1 MEAVGESAIAALKT
15 RPDYAITLRNA
26 LVGFI
31 EIKAPG
37 KGADPRRFRGH
48 DKEQWEKLQSLP
60 NLLYTDGN
68 QFSLFRSGQLE
79 GNGRVLSR
87 GISKHRAQA
96 FRLRPNLLALFDNF
110 FRWEPIP
117 PTTAKELAKVAA
129 RLCRLLRDEVAEQLD
144 LQSPALT
151 ALAADWRKLLF
162 PEANNAQFADGYAQ
176 AVTFGLLMA
185 RAREIQLSAGLDQ
198 AAKKLGQTN
207 SLIGAALRLLTDD
220 ADNQETLKTSLGTLD
235 AGSRRRQLADDQQGQ
250 SRCVALL
257 LRGFPGGLRQRPA
270 KVDRLVLHS
279 ARSRRGHGAARR

>member
-1 MEAVGESAIAALKT
+1 MPTSFLTVIGVHVKIGARMTRTLQTAIVRYGAEAKAKLHNVAASGEPEDQLRAPLEGLIDDLAELCGFPRAAVAAIGESAIAALKT

-68 QFSLFRSGQLE
+68 QFSLFRNGQLE
-79 GNGRVLSR
+79 DAVVFLKGDIETSGSTLE
-87 GISKHRAQA
+87 A
-96 FRLRPNLLALFDNF
+96 PPELLALFDNF

-117 PTTAKELAKVAA
+117 PRTAKELAKVAA

-151 ALAADWRKLLF
+151 
-162 PEANNAQFADGYAQ
+162 
-176 AVTFGLLMA
+176 
-185 RAREIQLSAGLDQ
+185 RAGR
-198 AAKKLGQTN
+198 
-207 SLIGAALRLLTDD
+207 
-220 ADNQETLKTSLGTLD
+220 
-235 AGSRRRQLADDQQGQ
+235 
-250 SRCVALL
+250 
-257 LRGFPGGLRQRPA
+257 
-270 KVDRLVLHS
+270 
-279 ARSRRGHGAARR
+279 